1 MTKIIVTSGPTREFF
16 DPVRF
21 LSNPSTG
28 KMGHAIAQAAV
39 KAQLDVVYI
48 CGPVEKKSTT
58 VNGAKNISVV
68 STLDMLAAVQSE
80 LAPGAILVMAAAPS
94 DFRPATRLSEKAKKS
109 ESIQW
114 DMVPNPDILKTVG
127 EDLANR
133 RWDMLLYGF
142 AAETRSQLENALIKL
157 SVKKLN
163 AIFLN
168 NVLAP
173 GSGFGSDFNELV
185 VLRKDGSSEIW
196 KDTKQ
201 RLGEKIIEEIRG
213 ALGTHFSSPSR

>member
-28 KMGHAIAQAAV
+28 KMGHAIATAAV
-39 KAQLDVVYI
+39 NADFNVVYI
-48 CGPVEKKSTT
+48 CGPVEEKYAT
-58 VNGAKNISVV
+58 VSGAKNIGIV
-68 STLDMLAAVQSE
+68 SALDMLAAVRSE
-80 LAPGAILVMAAAPS
+80 LTEAAVLVMAAAPS
-94 DFRPATRLSEKAKKS
+94 DFRPATRLPEKAKKS

-133 RWDMLLYGF
+133 QWNMLLYGF
-142 AAETRSQLENALIKL
+142 AAETHSQLENAKIKL

-185 VLRKDGSSEIW
+185 VLRKDGSSETW

-201 RLGEKIIEEIRG
+201 RLGEKIIDEIRG